1 MNKIDKID
9 KNTESLIFEKTYGSF
24 KVMFVSV
31 GEGKL
36 LARVTDIAA
45 SWRVEWD
52 EDTEM
57 YTFLRFATAVDKEN
71 NTSNNTSDNTSGYDE
86 YVGALLTVYY
96 TATNLK
102 FMDIEFLNSFA
113 DIVTKMSERNM
124 KLASE
129 EDDEKNLKELRTREE
144 IMNTDEMKE
153 FMKENISVDES
164 LKENVEENT
173 EEN

>member
-9 KNTESLIFEKTYGSF
+9 KNTEGLIFEKTYGSF

-71 NTSNNTSDNTSGYDE
+71 NTSNDTLGYDE
-86 YVGALLTVYY
+86 YVSALLTVYY

-102 FMDIEFLNSFA
+102 FMDIEFLNSLA

-124 KLASE
+124 KIASE
-129 EDDEKNLKELRTREE
+129 EEDEKNLKELRTREE
-144 IMNTDEMKE
+144 IMNTNEMKE
-153 FMKENISVDES
+153 FMKESKSVDES
-164 LKENVEENT
+164 LKESVEDSVEEN
-173 EEN
+173 